1 LFVLAANLLFSR
13 RIPRAASGLQPLLRV
28 AVPFSFCLSQR
39 NATQVKDS
47 MPESVFR
54 HEYRQGMGM
63 STEVLI
69 GDGEARLAPHPLRA
83 AVLGEVHARPFT
95 PLTTPSRVIHFAF
108 DTAGAR
114 AQADRVAL
122 AAFCEQ
128 RGLPLPAATEKQHR
142 VAFGSTV
149 LRWEQHSEFT
159 TYTWEMR
166 ADPGGVPFYPE
177 ASSLAGPMRL
187 VPQPGPLVV
196 AIDLHLLAEDPPR
209 TTPEKLFDRASL
221 AVAENSDGA
230 ALYATDFQPGPS
242 GFVRILV
249 IDRGMAPERAGALV
263 QRVTEVETYRTLALL
278 GLPEAQRLLPS
289 ITTSERRLAEVT
301 AQMRKG
307 GDFESNNKM
316 LDELTALAAEVEAGA
331 AASLYRFGA
340 SRAYEEIMTG
350 RLATL
355 GERKVGGLPT
365 WSSFL
370 ARRMKP
376 AMRTCATTEARQ
388 SDLSLKLARAANLLR
403 TRVDVEL
410 EHQNQELLKSMNART
425 RLQLRLQTTV
435 EGLSTAA
442 ITYYVVGLFGYLMKG
457 AQEAGHLPI
466 EPAVAV
472 ALFVPVAAAT
482 IWWTVRSIR
491 KRHIGDED

>member
-1 LFVLAANLLFSR
+1 MVLKSTGA
-13 RIPRAASGLQPLLRV
+13 I
-28 AVPFSFCLSQR
+28 LSK
-39 NATQVKDS
+39 VKSD
-47 MPESVFR
+47 M
-54 HEYRQGMGM
+54 
-63 STEVLI
+63 TAEVLI
-69 GDGEARLAPHPLRA
+69 GDGNVRLSPHPLRA

-95 PLTTPSRVIHFAF
+95 ALTVPARVLHFAF
-108 DTAGAR
+108 DTSAVR
-114 AQADRVAL
+114 AAEDRAAL
-122 AAFCEQ
+122 TSFCES
-128 RGLPLPAATEKQHR
+128 RGLQPPPAGEKHHR
-142 VAFGSTV
+142 AKFGTTM

-159 TYTWEMR
+159 TYTWEILS
-166 ADPGGVPFYPE
+166 DPGSAPFHPE
-177 ASSLAGPMRL
+177 ASSLASPMRL
-187 VPQPGPLVV
+187 LPQPGPLLV
-196 AIDLHLLAEDPPR
+196 AVDLHVTADDPPR
-209 TTPEKLFDRASL
+209 TSPERLFDRASL

-242 GFVRILV
+242 GFVRVLV
-249 IDRGMAPERAGALV
+249 IDRGMSPERAGALV
-263 QRVTEVETYRTLALL
+263 QRVLEVETYRTLALL
-278 GLPEAQRLLPS
+278 GLPEAQRLAPS
-289 ITTSERRLAEVT
+289 IAASEKRLVEVT
-301 AQMRKG
+301 SAMRKA
-307 GDFESNNKM
+307 GDLAINNK
-316 LDELTALAAEVEAGA
+316 LLQELTELAAEVEAGA

-340 SRAYEEIMTG
+340 SRAYDEIMNG

-425 RLQLRLQTTV
+425 KLQLRLQTTV

-442 ITYYVVGLFGYLMKG
+442 ITYYVVGLFGYMVKG
-457 AQEAGHLPI
+457 AAESGQLKVDPSLLTA
-466 EPAVAV
+466 A
-472 ALFVPVAAAT
+472 FVPIAALA

-491 KRHIGDED
+491 RKHIADEE